1 VVLTFE
7 KSESNKKDRYYV
19 PASSLH
25 MLHNSRN
32 LHISLP
38 LREKQPECRYTTQTR
53 RIDLLDLFFNPLLAL
68 LILFLECEIF
78 DLGTASTIGGSS
90 SNRDASP
97 GIERYHAGVL
107 SVERSIVD
115 EGRDDRRNDWIWGR
129 NGSVDRDVLAMRDS
143 AAILMVIAIEGGE
156 NLREVMIRGVGRMN
170 QDDSC
175 SRLQSKQA
183 PPKFVARYNMSLSAH
198 TLLSTG

>member
-1 VVLTFE
+1 
-7 KSESNKKDRYYV
+7 V

-32 LHISLP
+32 LHIRLP
-38 LREKQPECRYTTQTR
+38 LRENSPNVDTPHSQNRYK
-53 RIDLLDLFFNPLLAL
+53 DSLDLFFNPLLAL

-90 SNRDASP
+90 SRRDARP

-115 EGRDDRRNDWIWGR
+115 EGRDDRRKDWIWGR
-129 NGSVDRDVLAMRDS
+129 KGSVDRDVLATRDS
-143 AAILMVIAIEGGE
+143 AAILMVIGIEGSE
-156 NLREVMIRGVGRMN
+156 NLLEVMIRCVDRMN
-170 QDDSC
+170 QDDSGI
-175 SRLQSKQA
+175 
-183 PPKFVARYNMSLSAH
+183 VALGYGQNRHHQNSWHA
-198 TLLSTG
+198 TK